1 MQAGVGL
8 SDIGKFDLS
17 VCTMISK
24 DILERAQENPELL
37 VRYMA
42 SKRFTNF
49 ARYMNPQLDMTN
61 FHKNYYEVLNRFA
74 HGEIRKLIVSVP
86 PQSGKAL
93 QIDTPV
99 LTSTGW
105 KRHGELEV
113 GDYVFGEDGKPKMVQ
128 WVSGNYLWH
137 TMNVDFADGFSL
149 VAAHEHEWELWCD
162 RDSRGRNKN
171 KPLRSKE
178 RLETQDIFSKRHRR
192 HPYIMAN
199 AVIQMPKRELPIDP
213 YVLGLWLGDG
223 YSRIGYIC
231 SGKED
236 VENLF
241 QYGKVR
247 KAEKGHRS
255 DYYICHIEGL
265 SKSLRLAGLI
275 DNKHIPIEYLLSS
288 EEQRREL
295 LCGLMDTDGYADK
308 LGNCEFTQME
318 GQLADDVYVL
328 LRSLGYKPC
337 KHTYNAMLNGKM
349 VGKKVRIGF
358 SVNKGD
364 KIFHLQRKQSR
375 VDNKVK
381 ADRDDKFKFFVTNTS
396 GNCLEQ
402 VNCIQV
408 EGGMYLAGF
417 ELVPTHNS
425 QGSSRFLPA
434 FLLGLNPDLKIV
446 IGSYNAD
453 QAKSFN
459 RDVQRIVNSE
469 AYRAVFPDTFFNNG
483 KLRMDNVYLCNSE
496 VSEPVGHSGFV
507 RAVGRNGALTGKS
520 VDILILDDVYK
531 DYNEAN
537 SPIIREQAFKWYSS
551 VCRTR
556 LHNDSQELIV
566 FTRWH
571 EDDLIGRIEA
581 AGEPII
587 ELASFEQLRDI
598 PFGSWV
604 HINFPALKVGAPT
617 EIDPREEGEAL
628 WEAKHSKKKLLATKA
643 LDPNMFECLYQGN
656 PSSAESRL
664 YGEFKTYVDRAEY
677 GTLIRKGCCVDVA
690 DKGTDCLCSITYDV
704 VRSPNTA
711 YNEEKKRFEPILFLL
726 VTDIILTEEGTDV
739 TYVTV
744 PRQINMQGSQVVWVE
759 SNNGGE
765 QFAKTIA
772 KKVKASV
779 KSFFNSSNKE
789 TRIITNASAVMQ
801 SVVFPYGW
809 DTTYPKAYAHLS
821 KFLRNFRSN
830 LHDDLEDALTQAVE
844 REILSGNTKPYS
856 QMRRGIRRNN

>member
-1 MQAGVGL
+1 MQARVGL

-42 SKRFTNF
+42 SKRLVNF
-49 ARYMNPQLDMTN
+49 ARYINPKLSMTS
-61 FHKNYYEVLNRFA
+61 FHWAYYDILNRFA
-74 HGEIRKLIVSVP
+74 HGEIRKLIVSVS
-86 PQSGKAL
+86 PQCGKAL
-93 QIDTPV
+93 QVDTPV
-99 LTSTGW
+99 LTTKGW
-105 KRHGELEV
+105 KRHGDLEV

-162 RDSRGRNKN
+162 RDSRGRKKT
-171 KPLRSKE
+171 KPLRKKE
-178 RLETQDIFSKRHRR
+178 RLETQDIFAKRHRR
-192 HPYIMAN
+192 NPYIMAN

-213 YVLGLWLGDG
+213 YILGLWLGDG
-223 YSRIGYIC
+223 YSKIGYIC
-231 SGKED
+231 SGRED

-247 KAEKGHRS
+247 KAENGHLS

-295 LCGLMDTDGYADK
+295 LCGLMDTDGSVDK
-308 LGNCEFTQME
+308 RGRCEFTQMK
-318 GQLADDVYVL
+318 GKLANDVYTL
-328 LRSLGYKPC
+328 LRSLGYKPTI
-337 KHTYNAMLNGKM
+337 HSYRAMLNGKD
-349 VGKKVRIGF
+349 VGEKTRICFSPNRGEKV
-358 SVNKGD
+358 
-364 KIFHLQRKQSR
+364 FHLQRKQIR
-375 VDNKVK
+375 VDNKPTI
-381 ADRDDKFKFFVTNTS
+381 DRGDKFKFFVSGAS
-396 GNCLEQ
+396 GNDIQE

-425 QGSSRFLPA
+425 EGSSRFLPA

-446 IGSYNAD
+446 IGSYNSD
-453 QAKSFN
+453 QAKGFN

-483 KLRMDNVYLCNSE
+483 KLRMENVYLCNSE

-507 RAVGRNGALTGKS
+507 RGVGRGGALTGKS
-520 VDILILDDVYK
+520 VDILILDDLYK
-531 DYNEAN
+531 DYKEAC
-537 SPIIREQAFKWYSS
+537 SPIVREQVFKWYTS
-551 VCRTR
+551 VCKTR

-571 EDDLIGRIEA
+571 EDDLIGRLEA
-581 AGEPII
+581 AGDKII
-587 ELASFEQLRDI
+587 QLTEWSQLKDI
-598 PFGSWV
+598 PSEAWV
-604 HINFPALKVGAPT
+604 QINFPAIKVGAPT

-628 WEAKHSKKKLLATKA
+628 WEEKHSIKKLLATKA
-643 LDPNMFECLYQGN
+643 LDPNMFECMYQGN

-664 YGEFKTYVDRAEY
+664 YGEFKTYVDRSEY

-809 DTTYPKAYAHLS
+809 DTTYPKAYAHIS
-821 KFLRNFRSN
+821 KFLRNFRAN

-856 QMRRGIRRNN
+856 MMRRGIRRNN

>member
-1 MQAGVGL
+1 MTEEELKQ
-8 SDIGKFDLS
+8 I
-17 VCTMISK
+17 
-24 DILERAQENPELL
+24 QENPELL
-37 VRYMA
+37 VRFMA
-42 SKRFTNF
+42 SRRFSNF
-49 ARYMNPQLDMTN
+49 ARYMNPKLDMTN
-61 FHKNYYEVLNRFA
+61 FHKVHYEILDRFA
-74 HGEIRKLIVSVP
+74 KGEIRKLIVSVA
-86 PQSGKAL
+86 PQMGKAL

-99 LTSTGW
+99 LTTKGW
-105 KRHGELEV
+105 KRHGDLEV

-162 RDSRGRNKN
+162 RESRDRKRN

-178 RLETQDIFSKRHRR
+178 RLETQEIFANRHRR
-192 HPYIMAN
+192 NPYIMAN
-199 AVIQMPKRELPIDP
+199 AVIDMPKRELPIDP
-213 YVLGLWLGDG
+213 YLLGYWLGDG
-223 YSRIGYIC
+223 YSSGGWLC
-231 SGKED
+231 SGAED
-236 VENLF
+236 AWNLYQF
-241 QYGKVR
+241 GEVSVK
-247 KAEKGHRS
+247 KNSNGN
-255 DYYICHIEGL
+255 DYYKCHIEGL
-265 SKSLRLAGLI
+265 SKTLRLNNLI
-275 DNKHIPIEYLLSS
+275 HNKHIPVEYLLSS

-337 KHTYNAMLNGKM
+337 KHTYNAMLNGRM
-349 VGKKVRIGF
+349 VGKKVRIRF

-396 GNCLEQ
+396 GNCIEQ

-704 VRSPNTA
+704 VRSPNAA

-821 KFLRNFRSN
+821 KFLRNFVAN
-830 LHDDLEDALTQAVE
+830 AHDDIEDCLTMMCE
-844 REILSGNTKPYS
+844 KEILSGNTKPYS
-856 QMRRGIRRNN
+856 MMRRGIRRNN

>member
-1 MQAGVGL
+1 
-8 SDIGKFDLS
+8 
-17 VCTMISK
+17 MISK

-86 PQSGKAL
+86 PQSGK
-93 QIDTPV
+93 
-99 LTSTGW
+99 
-105 KRHGELEV
+105 
-113 GDYVFGEDGKPKMVQ
+113 
-128 WVSGNYLWH
+128 
-137 TMNVDFADGFSL
+137 
-149 VAAHEHEWELWCD
+149 
-162 RDSRGRNKN
+162 
-171 KPLRSKE
+171 
-178 RLETQDIFSKRHRR
+178 
-192 HPYIMAN
+192 
-199 AVIQMPKRELPIDP
+199 
-213 YVLGLWLGDG
+213 
-223 YSRIGYIC
+223 
-231 SGKED
+231 
-236 VENLF
+236 
-241 QYGKVR
+241 
-247 KAEKGHRS
+247 
-255 DYYICHIEGL
+255 
-265 SKSLRLAGLI
+265 
-275 DNKHIPIEYLLSS
+275 
-288 EEQRREL
+288 
-295 LCGLMDTDGYADK
+295 
-308 LGNCEFTQME
+308 
-318 GQLADDVYVL
+318 
-328 LRSLGYKPC
+328 
-337 KHTYNAMLNGKM
+337 
-349 VGKKVRIGF
+349 
-358 SVNKGD
+358 
-364 KIFHLQRKQSR
+364 
-375 VDNKVK
+375 
-381 ADRDDKFKFFVTNTS
+381 
-396 GNCLEQ
+396 
-402 VNCIQV
+402 
-408 EGGMYLAGF
+408 
-417 ELVPTHNS
+417 S

-483 KLRMDNVYLCNSE
+483 KLRMENVYLCNSE

-507 RAVGRNGALTGKS
+507 RGVGRGGALTGKS
-520 VDILILDDVYK
+520 VDILILDDLYK
-531 DYNEAN
+531 DYKEAC
-537 SPIIREQAFKWYSS
+537 SPIVREQVFKWYTS
-551 VCRTR
+551 VCKTR

-571 EDDLIGRIEA
+571 EDDLIGRLEA
-581 AGEPII
+581 AGDKII
-587 ELASFEQLRDI
+587 QLTEWSQLKDI
-598 PFGSWV
+598 PAEAWV
-604 HINFPALKVGAPT
+604 QINFPALKIGAPT

-628 WEAKHSKKKLLATKA
+628 WEEKHSKKKLLATKA
-643 LDPNMFECLYQGN
+643 LDPNMFECMYQGN

-821 KFLRNFRSN
+821 KFLRNFRAN

-844 REILSGNTKPYS
+844 REILSGNTKAYS